1 MKKFFLIFSITCVT
15 IFAHDEYFLNI
26 IDNKNNTVTI
36 IGYDDHKDGIEGI
49 LIKLESLVNGTIL
62 YQERLPKESKIV
74 VSIPKEPY
82 QVVLDAGNGNI
93 LIKEGI
99 APKDGFLI
107 KQNIDS
113 KSNREVTKKQ
123 DSLDSEW
130 NLLTISFFS
139 LCLISFLLSIYFSN
153 RNTNIIL
160 EKIKLNR

>member
-1 MKKFFLIFSITCVT
+1 MKKIFLILTATFIT

-36 IGYDDHKDGIEGI
+36 IGYDDHKDGIEGT

-82 QVVLDAGNGNI
+82 RIVLDTGNGNI
-93 LIKEGI
+93 LIKDGI
-99 APKDGFLI
+99 VPKEGFLM

-113 KSNREVTKKQ
+113 KSNIEVTKKQ

-130 NLLTISFFS
+130 NFLTISFFS